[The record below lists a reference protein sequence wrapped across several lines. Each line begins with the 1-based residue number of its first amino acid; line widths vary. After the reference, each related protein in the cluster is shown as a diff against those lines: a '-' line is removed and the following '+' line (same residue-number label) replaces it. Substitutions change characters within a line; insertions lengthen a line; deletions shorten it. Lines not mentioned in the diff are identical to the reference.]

1 MLQQDPE
8 GVDTRA
14 WMLGTQVC
22 RVWGLLM
29 APGGQ
34 EWPRAKLGIYGGSIV
49 PSGIPISSGLGHE
62 LDQPGNVGQAS

>member
-1 MLQQDPE
+1 MS
-8 GVDTRA
+8 GVGAADGPR
-14 WMLGTQVC
+14 C
-22 RVWGLLM
+22 
-29 APGGQ
+29 Q